1 MTIFAIH
8 CLDKPL
14 STGLRAVTRDAH
26 LAYVQSHG
34 SKIRIAGPLLSDDG
48 ERMAGSLIVLE
59 AASIEE
65 ARLWNA
71 HDPYTKVGLFES
83 VDVRPFNWTLADGQK
98 REG

>member
-1 MTIFAIH
+1 MLFAIH

-26 LAYVQSHG
+26 LGYVAG
-34 SKIRIAGPLLSDDG
+34 SGDKIVIAGPLFSEDG

-59 AASIEE
+59 AASLEE

-83 VDVRPFNWTLADGQK
+83 VDIRPFNWTLANGQK